1 MTTYSTNLRLNMIG
15 SGAEA
20 GTWGNTTNYNLG
32 TLVEEAVA
40 GYAVI
45 SVAVADYPLTANNG
59 VEDESRMAMLRINT
73 SVIAATFRV
82 YAPPVS
88 KTYVIWNTSAYD
100 MWLYN
105 STVIGNTTGAG
116 LYAVIKAG
124 DKSMVFSDGT
134 NFYLLST
141 SSASVSS
148 VNASG
153 GTTGMTFSG
162 GPITSSGTLTMAG
175 TLAIANGG
183 TGITSFGTGVQTA
196 LGQNVT
202 GSGGI
207 VLASAPSIA
216 NAALT
221 GVPTAPTAAPGTNT
235 TQVATTAFVA
245 ASTSAGVAG
254 AYPVGSI
261 YMNASNAT
269 NPATLL
275 GFGTWTAL
283 APGRVLLGA
292 GTGGGGTYTAGATGG
307 NKDAT
312 LVYHSHYI
320 NAVSTSA
327 AGSHY
332 HGIGNNN
339 GANGGTF
346 GYGSW
351 SGVHFPG
358 ANSWN
363 WNGSGGGIGYGGD
376 ITSGNMVAT
385 YSINGAGGDTH
396 THTTTGY
403 TDGSGSSSTDANLQ
417 PYLVVYMWQRTA

>member
-153 GTTGMTFSG
+153 GTTGLTFSG
-162 GPITSSGTLTMAG
+162 GPITSSGTLTLAG
-175 TLAIANGG
+175 TLGTANGG

-269 NPATLL
+269 NPGTLL
-275 GFGTWTAL
+275 GFGTWSS
-283 APGRVLLGA
+283 LGA
-292 GTGGGGTYTAGATGG
+292 GRMLVGFSSGDPLFGTAGNTGGSR
-307 NKDAT
+307 DAF
-312 LVYHSHYI
+312 LVTHTHYVGI
-320 NAVSTSA
+320 TSVS

-376 ITSGNMVAT
+376 ITSGNMVAS
-385 YSINGAGGDTH
+385 YSLNGAGGDTH
-396 THTTTGY
+396 SHDVNGY
-403 TDGSGSSSTDANLQ
+403 ANNTGSGTGANANLP